1 MVALEFL
8 LFIDSRN
15 EKKIE
20 LGGEKDNK
28 KKTDP
33 KIYARRRKAISASG
47 FGPSLP
53 AAVAS
58 TCVYTYACV
67 CVCVRAYGEA
77 LVTIYGLLLCCSPS
91 SHSGR
96 AMFKS

>member
-1 MVALEFL
+1 MVAHWNFFCLSIVETKRKEN
-8 LFIDSRN
+8 S
-15 EKKIE
+15 EGKKIT
-20 LGGEKDNK
+20 K
-28 KKTDP
+28 KKPDP

-67 CVCVRAYGEA
+67 RAYGEA